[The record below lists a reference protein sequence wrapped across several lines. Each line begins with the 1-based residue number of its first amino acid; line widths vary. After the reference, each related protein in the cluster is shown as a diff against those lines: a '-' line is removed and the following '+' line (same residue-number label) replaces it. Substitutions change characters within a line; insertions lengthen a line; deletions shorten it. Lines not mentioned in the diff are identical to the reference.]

1 MGKGTLFTLSIYS
14 HLHLKKILK
23 NVDYFLNNSLQNKN
37 QTNKWSSSINCI
49 WHNILNHIVN
59 IVTDSLHIHWCSQE
73 ITFGRGSCWEVLESI
88 EQPNKDKEPVGQHSF
103 E

>member
-1 MGKGTLFTLSIYS
+1 MGTLFTLRIYS

-59 IVTDSLHIHWCSQE
+59 IVTDSLHIHWCSQK
-73 ITFGRGSCWEVLESI
+73 ITLEEDLAGKFWKVLNNPLER
-88 EQPNKDKEPVGQHSF
+88 QGTCRPTF
-103 E
+103 F